1 MTLALT
7 EEHLALAESVRGW
20 AGHAAPAPVI
30 RSAVDAEDHGAALYR
45 DTLRPG
51 LAAQGLLGLHLPEA
65 LGGQGAGLPELAVA
79 AEEEP
84 GAEDRAAGGAGR
96 VRGEAGDDHAPRPE
110 GQRGGRWIRGW
121 TASGRTRESSCR
133 GGERGFGADGDGR
146 QADG

>member
-79 AEEEP
+79 AEELARALVP
-84 GAEDRAAGGAGR
+84 GGLPAHRAGRRGAGGRDRRGR
-96 VRGEAGDDHAPRPE
+96 
-110 GQRGGRWIRGW
+110 
-121 TASGRTRESSCR
+121 
-133 GGERGFGADGDGR
+133 
-146 QADG
+146 

>member
-20 AGHAAPAPVI
+20 AGHAAPAPVV

-65 LGGQGAGLPELAVA
+65 LGGQGAGLPELAVT
-79 AEEEP
+79 AEELARALGHRRGARLARRGRSVGRIAFMLP
-84 GAEDRAAGGAGR
+84 GKR
-96 VRGEAGDDHAPRPE
+96 
-110 GQRGGRWIRGW
+110 QRRRWLIRW
-121 TASGRTRESSCR
+121 SS
-133 GGERGFGADGDGR
+133 
-146 QADG
+146 